1 MTETAGYQPLAALAG
16 LDADHPLVELA
27 EAERARLMQ
36 RLRGTATV
44 RERWLVELCVQRA
57 VQLEAALSRI
67 EAALLPPAKDEAVGS
82 SK

>member
-67 EAALLPPAKDEAVGS
+67 EAALLPPAKGEAVVS
-82 SK
+82 PK